1 MLLVL
6 YLGILFDRSIPLR
19 LLKPPFS
26 PFSFPFSFTIFRQDT
41 CAKSKLATY
50 HLGWFRRWALIDLTS
65 FNSSAP
71 TFLSR
76 SPTIPR
82 AEILQEIQVDQI
94 PMWVFNSSVIYNV
107 QCTHAISKGWMIG
120 LWYKLF
126 CICEKFLSLYN
137 VHIIILWPRLICTA
151 YKYIVNWS
159 VRSVIKNLTGNVESS
174 VVRSHSSF
182 KWLKTV
188 LPNSQNFVTW
198 NFLLKQSAVC

>member
-1 MLLVL
+1 MYPTSTPASLLEERERSVCNMHGKVRFPTNYSVFSLILIHRSIAL

-50 HLGWFRRWALIDLTS
+50 HLDWFRRWALIDLTS

-82 AEILQEIQVDQI
+82 AEILQEIQVEQI
-94 PMWVFNSSVIYNV
+94 PMWVFNSSVIYYV
-107 QCTHAISKGWMIG
+107 QCTHAI
-120 LWYKLF
+120 
-126 CICEKFLSLYN
+126 C
-137 VHIIILWPRLICTA
+137 
-151 YKYIVNWS
+151 
-159 VRSVIKNLTGNVESS
+159 
-174 VVRSHSSF
+174 
-182 KWLKTV
+182 
-188 LPNSQNFVTW
+188 
-198 NFLLKQSAVC
+198 